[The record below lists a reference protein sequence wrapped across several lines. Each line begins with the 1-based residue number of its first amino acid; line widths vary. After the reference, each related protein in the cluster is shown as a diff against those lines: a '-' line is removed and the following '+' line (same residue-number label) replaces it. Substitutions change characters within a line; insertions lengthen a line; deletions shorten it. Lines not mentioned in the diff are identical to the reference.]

1 MGLVDAFVQ
10 ELEQESKTTRRMLER
25 VPADQFAW
33 KPHAKSMSL
42 GQLALHI
49 AQSPGYICG
58 WALKDTTD
66 FGGGAQQPP
75 PKTTEDV
82 LTAHDASI
90 ARAREILLSLGDT
103 GLEKMWS
110 AQAKG
115 ATLMTMPKTSLVRSI
130 VMNHL
135 VHHRGQL
142 SVYMRMLDVPVPSI
156 YGPSADENPFA
167 KPA

>member
-58 WALKDTTD
+58 WALEDTTD
-66 FGGGAQQPP
+66 FGGGAQ
-75 PKTTEDV
+75 
-82 LTAHDASI
+82 
-90 ARAREILLSLGDT
+90 
-103 GLEKMWS
+103 
-110 AQAKG
+110 
-115 ATLMTMPKTSLVRSI
+115 
-130 VMNHL
+130 
-135 VHHRGQL
+135 
-142 SVYMRMLDVPVPSI
+142 
-156 YGPSADENPFA
+156 
-167 KPA
+167 